1 MKAEKNFNK
10 CSFNKKWALLGGFI
24 VLFFL
29 IGAENANA
37 LPSCVDY
44 KNSSWCGD
52 SYCDPGLYCTG
63 DNIMCDDYYG
73 CVCNVECVNNCC
85 LGNYCRPQCST
96 KKDTSWCGDGYCD
109 PGTYCC
115 GNNTM
120 CSDGKNCDCDKEC
133 INNSCLDGVCRK
145 CYYKDTDGLTYNETC
160 VSKAGTF
167 KDYCDGNTK
176 VTYWCTASET
186 CGKHTTACAAG
197 ETCQVQSNGEPKCIV
212 ACKSQGTACSA
223 TSECCTGLTCKDGY
237 CCNQACTGTCTH
249 CNATPGT
256 CTYITA
262 GTDPDE
268 ECTGTGTCGGTCNG
282 SGACQYPSTS
292 VTCSSLQDC
301 DYLNYYYQSGTESPT
316 ATEYCYYR
324 DYDDRYQYCDGA
336 GSCASLNC
344 NVYSDSLQYSC
355 GTCKYISAS
364 NCTGGTLGSCTNYPD
379 GTSCDTT
386 KSCTGGVCKDNT
398 KIDCYFGATTCI
410 FDKSTIVLG
419 ESVWVCG
426 ILRTAGGTAISG
438 QTISFYVRN
447 DGGYDKV
454 FDVGTT
460 DANGYACKSW
470 TPPNDPKYTGTKK
483 YILFF
488 AGNTYNQSQTAEY
501 SLTVECGQS
510 CKSVGGEFTA
520 VVNGADYCC
529 ATCSDLCGWRSHEY
543 LIPACAYH
551 SDKICLLGTDC
562 FFSDPYV
569 DSTSNSCS
577 TSATI
582 CRLDYCPDYAGG
594 EGMKC
599 TTRRH
604 CTPWTGGYNVKSN
617 GYWDPDDK
625 RCVQCDTYH
634 KEIKYC
640 ASATSFDTNCDSS
653 QKDNAPCTG
662 TGDGLCEAAC
672 GAHPDCDEKYGDD
685 TNGDP
690 CGTGKTCNSSCQC
703 ITTQCYIG
711 GTYYDNGQCNP
722 TNKCQY
728 CDKSNPSS
736 WSNVPSGKVCTA
748 SGVVPVSATNYC
760 NYDEDCDAGDC
771 YATKWYTS
779 CNGLAPSS

>member
-355 GTCKYISAS
+355 GTCKYISSS
-364 NCTGGTLGSCTNYPD
+364 NCTGGTQGSCTNYSK
-379 GTSCDTT
+379 GTSCGTNKECDGSGNCVTCYYPTGSTSASKTTVNTGETFTITVAGHDDDHDVWQLTYNKDSNVWNATNEQTCLLQQYDCT
-386 KSCTGGVCKDNT
+386 KSWSIT
-398 KIDCYFGATTCI
+398 
-410 FDKSTIVLG
+410 
-419 ESVWVCG
+419 ES
-426 ILRTAGGTAISG
+426 TAGTYTYYGRVRDSDDVHGCSSWHEAGAGSATVTVTPAAVPPTA
-438 QTISFYVRN
+438 R
-447 DGGYDKV
+447 
-454 FDVGTT
+454 T
-460 DANGYACKSW
+460 DPATNVEETSATLNGCVTA
-470 TPPNDPKYTGTKK
+470 TG
-483 YILFF
+483 
-488 AGNTYNQSQTAEY
+488 
-501 SLTVECGQS
+501 
-510 CKSVGGEFTA
+510 
-520 VVNGADYCC
+520 GADYRVRFVWGDTSSYGS
-529 ATCSDLCGWRSHEY
+529 ASGWTVYYSSPTCFIYDL
-543 LIPACAYH
+543 
-551 SDKICLLGTDC
+551 
-562 FFSDPYV
+562 
-569 DSTSNSCS
+569 
-577 TSATI
+577 
-582 CRLDYCPDYAGG
+582 
-594 EGMKC
+594 
-599 TTRRH
+599 
-604 CTPWTGGYNVKSN
+604 TGLTKGK
-617 GYWDPDDK
+617 
-625 RCVQCDTYH
+625 TYH
-634 KEIKYC
+634 FRIE
-640 ASATSFDTNCDSS
+640 AENSA
-653 QKDNAPCTG
+653 G
-662 TGDGLCEAAC
+662 TG
-672 GAHPDCDEKYGDD
+672 YGSDAVFT
-685 TNGDP
+685 TNLTLLQVSQPLLVAQVKLIYLGP
-690 CGTGKTCNSSCQC
+690 RVPEP
-703 ITTQCYIG
+703 ITQ
-711 GTYYDNGQCNP
+711 
-722 TNKCQY
+722 
-728 CDKSNPSS
+728 
-736 WSNVPSGKVCTA
+736 
-748 SGVVPVSATNYC
+748 
-760 NYDEDCDAGDC
+760 
-771 YATKWYTS
+771 
-779 CNGLAPSS
+779 